1 MLTTHH
7 SPPPHGGLARV
18 VRRAAR
24 ASSRRP
30 KTVIALWL
38 TFVVACVALGSAAG
52 TRALTNSGS
61 NVGQS
66 AHAYDTL
73 HRAGLVPAETE
84 EILIRSASAHRTASA
99 TAAFATR
106 ARRLAVVSSVR
117 TPASTPS
124 LATDAGRTA
133 LAVVR
138 LRGDPDK
145 ADSHVMPVIRL
156 VSTMRPQLHDVTLQ
170 ETGDAS
176 VDHAISGL
184 VSRGLARAEML
195 SLPITL
201 LILVLAFGALVAASV
216 PLLLGITSVA
226 AASGALGVVSHLVPE
241 SSTTSTVTLLVGL
254 AVGVDY
260 SLFAVRRWRAERRA
274 GASPE
279 QALDVTSGT
288 VGRAIVVAGA
298 TVIIGLAGLLFS
310 GMSVFVS
317 IGLGAIIV
325 VAIAVLG
332 SLTVLPAAV
341 ALLGDRLDKGHIGRR
356 RSRRSR
362 RARRARAGIWGRLAG
377 GVTARP
383 RTALAGALVLLVA
396 LCVPTLSL
404 HTATDG
410 TSALPAHMPAVRA
423 SQAVARAFPGAAD
436 TATLVVTGHRLG
448 DRASRTALVHIG
460 ARGRALVGGHAPVGV
475 RVSRSGAV
483 AAVSIPVPSVT
494 RHQAAAGIGR
504 LRATLEPIT
513 ALTIRGAHAELTGGE
528 AEALDVTR
536 QLSRVTPLVI
546 GFVLVLAFVLLV
558 MSFGSPWLALSV
570 MGLNLLSVGA
580 GFGALVAVFQ
590 HRWAQSLLGF
600 TSTGAIVNWLPL
612 FAFVLLFGLSMDY
625 TVLVLERT
633 AEARRCGLDAR
644 EAARE
649 ALAATGPT
657 ISSAAL
663 IMVAVFA
670 VFATLPM
677 LDFKEMGIGLS
688 AAIALDATI
697 VRGIAL
703 PAALTLLGDRGIR
716 PATTSRLS
724 RGARSAEGEARTAAG
739 SGAGGWEHGRHA
751 AVLETGHE
759 S

>member
-1 MLTTHH
+1 M
-7 SPPPHGGLARV
+7 
-18 VRRAAR
+18 RRAAR
-24 ASSRRP
+24 TSARRP

-38 TFVVACVALGSAAG
+38 ALVVACVALGSAAG
-52 TRALTNSGS
+52 TRALTSSAS

-99 TAAFATR
+99 TAALAMR

-117 TPASTPS
+117 TPAGTPS
-124 LATDAGRTA
+124 LATDGGRTA

-145 ADSHVMPVIRL
+145 ADSHVTPLIRL
-156 VSTMRPQLHDVTLQ
+156 VSTMRPQLHGVTVQ

-184 VSRGLARAEML
+184 ISRGLARAEML

-226 AASGALGVVSHLVPE
+226 AASGALGVVSHLLPE
-241 SSTTSTVTLLVGL
+241 SSSTSTVTLLVGL

-260 SLFAVRRWRAERRA
+260 SLFAVRRWRTERRA

-279 QALDVTSGT
+279 QALDVTSAT

-298 TVIIGLAGLLFS
+298 TVIVGLAGLLFS
-310 GMSVFVS
+310 GMAVFVS
-317 IGLGAIIV
+317 IALGAILV

-332 SLTVLPAAV
+332 SLTVLPATV
-341 ALLGDRLDKGHIGRR
+341 SLLGDRLDRGRILG
-356 RSRRSR
+356 R
-362 RARRARAGIWGRLAG
+362 RARRRRRGRTGAWGRLAA
-377 GVTARP
+377 GVTSRP
-383 RTALAGALVLLVA
+383 RTALAGALVA
-396 LCVPTLSL
+396 LCALSVPALSL

-410 TSALPAHMPAVRA
+410 VSALSDHVPAVRA
-423 SQAVARAFPGAAD
+423 SQAVAHAFPGAAD

-448 DRASRTALVHIG
+448 DRPSRTALAQIG
-460 ARGRALVGGHAPVGV
+460 ARGRALVGGHGPVGV
-475 RVSRSGAV
+475 RVSRSGTV
-483 AAVSIPVPSVT
+483 AAVSIPVPNAT
-494 RHQAAAGIGR
+494 LHEAAAGVQQ
-504 LRATLEPIT
+504 LRATLEPMT
-513 ALTIRGAHAELTGGE
+513 ALEVRGAHAQLTGGE
-528 AEALDVTR
+528 AEAVDVTH
-536 QLSRVTPLVI
+536 QLARVTPLVI
-546 GFVLVLAFVLLV
+546 GFVLALAFVLLV
-558 MSFGSPWLALSV
+558 LSFGSPWLALSV

-590 HRWAQSLLGF
+590 HPWAQSLLGF
-600 TSTGAIVNWLPL
+600 TSNGAIVNWLPL

-633 AEARRCGLDAR
+633 AEARRRGFGAR
-644 EAARE
+644 EAARQ

-677 LDFKEMGIGLS
+677 LDFKEMGVGLS

-716 PATTSRLS
+716 PARAA
-724 RGARSAEGEARTAAG
+724 RDDRSAEDATRTHATVGTASDAPG
-739 SGAGGWEHGRHA
+739 RGWEHGRHA
-751 AVLETGHE
+751 AILETGHE
-759 S
+759 G